1 MNGSAG
7 PRQVAVGSGRSAR
20 YESLHPTGSWHRLD
34 RRRRE
39 ASQLTSVANDHA
51 RSAVKGDLQRACRY
65 RHRMTAGTV
74 IAAVIAIKPMEHAK
88 SRLAVPDAL
97 RRRLA
102 WTMALDTLSAL
113 CGALAHV
120 LVVSDQPA
128 LEERLRRAGLAA
140 EVISESG
147 HVGINSALT
156 RGGACLRAQGFTS
169 IMACV
174 GDLPAL
180 RPESVARVLE
190 ASRSHPRSF
199 VADASGVG
207 TTMLVAHDVD
217 LAPQFQGRSAAAHHT
232 SGAVSLSAEAI
243 GSPVADARCDVDTE
257 ADLTAAIELG
267 VGPATSALIDH
278 EKRRLGR
285 YVLITATQWSN
296 ADGDQ
301 MAVTASGTRIALPAD
316 ALRGELRHAQLG
328 QRLHAVEA
336 DGRVLSVWI

>member
-1 MNGSAG
+1 
-7 PRQVAVGSGRSAR
+7 
-20 YESLHPTGSWHRLD
+20 
-34 RRRRE
+34 
-39 ASQLTSVANDHA
+39 
-51 RSAVKGDLQRACRY
+51 
-65 RHRMTAGTV
+65 MTADSST
-74 IAAVIAIKPMEHAK
+74 AAVIAIKPMEHAK
-88 SRLAVPDAL
+88 SRLAVPDPL

-113 CGALAHV
+113 CRALPHV

-128 LEERLRRAGLAA
+128 LEARLRRAGLAV

-147 HVGINSALT
+147 HFGINSALN
-156 RGGACLRAQGFTS
+156 RGALCLHAQGFTS
-169 IMACV
+169 ILACV

-180 RPESVARVLE
+180 RSESVARIVD
-190 ASRSHPRSF
+190 ASRDHPRSF

-207 TTMLVAHDVD
+207 TTMLVAHDAE
-217 LAPQFQGRSAAAHHT
+217 LAPQFQGRSAAAHHA
-232 SGAVSLSAEAI
+232 SGAVSLVAEAI

-278 EKRRLGR
+278 ARGRLGR
-285 YVLITATQWSN
+285 YLLITATQWSN

-301 MAVTASGTRIALPAD
+301 LAVTASGTRIALPAD

-336 DGRVLSVWI
+336 DGRVLSAWL

>member
-1 MNGSAG
+1 
-7 PRQVAVGSGRSAR
+7 VRS
-20 YESLHPTGSWHRLD
+20 S
-34 RRRRE
+34 
-39 ASQLTSVANDHA
+39 
-51 RSAVKGDLQRACRY
+51 VKGSLQSGCW
-65 RHRMTAGTV
+65 HPHPMTAGSTA
-74 IAAVIAIKPMEHAK
+74 AAVIAIKPMEHAK
-88 SRLAVPDAL
+88 SRLDVPNPL

-113 CGALAHV
+113 CGAMAHV

-128 LEERLRRAGLAA
+128 LEARLRRAGLGV
-140 EVISESG
+140 EVIGESG

-156 RGGACLRAQGFTS
+156 RGVHHLNAQGFTS
-169 IMACV
+169 ILACV

-180 RPESVARVLE
+180 RPESVARVVD

-207 TTMLVAHDVD
+207 TTMLVAHDVE
-217 LAPQFQGRSAAAHHT
+217 LAPQFQGRSAAAHHA
-232 SGAVSLSAEAI
+232 SGAVSLAAEAI
-243 GSPVADARCDVDTE
+243 GSPIADARRDVDTE
-257 ADLTAAIELG
+257 VDLRAAIELG

-285 YVLITATQWSN
+285 YLLITATRWSN

-301 MAVTASGTRIALPAD
+301 MAVTASGTRIALPAG
-316 ALRGELRHAQLG
+316 ALHGELRHAQLG

-336 DGRVLSVWI
+336 GGRVLSAWI

>member
-1 MNGSAG
+1 MMAGS
-7 PRQVAVGSGRSAR
+7 SA
-20 YESLHPTGSWHRLD
+20 
-34 RRRRE
+34 
-39 ASQLTSVANDHA
+39 
-51 RSAVKGDLQRACRY
+51 
-65 RHRMTAGTV
+65 
-74 IAAVIAIKPMEHAK
+74 AAVIAIKPIEHAK
-88 SRLAVPDAL
+88 SRLALPDPL

-113 CGALAHV
+113 CRALPHV

-128 LEERLRRAGLAA
+128 LEARLHRAGLAM

-156 RGGACLRAQGFTS
+156 RGALRLHAQGFTS
-169 IMACV
+169 ILACV

-180 RPESVARVLE
+180 RPESVARVLD

-207 TTMLVAHDVD
+207 TTMLVAHDVE
-217 LAPQFQGRSAAAHHT
+217 LAPQFQGRSAAAHHA
-232 SGAVSLSAEAI
+232 SGAVGLGAEAI

-257 ADLTAAIELG
+257 ADLAAAIGLG
-267 VGPATSALIDH
+267 VGLATSALIDH
-278 EKRRLGR
+278 EKGRLGR
-285 YVLITATQWSN
+285 YQLITATQWSN

-301 MAVTASGTRIALPAD
+301 LAITASGSRIALPAD

-328 QRLHAVEA
+328 QRLHAVAA
-336 DGRVLSVWI
+336 DGRVLAVWL

>member
-1 MNGSAG
+1 MSAG
-7 PRQVAVGSGRSAR
+7 SS
-20 YESLHPTGSWHRLD
+20 TG
-34 RRRRE
+34 
-39 ASQLTSVANDHA
+39 
-51 RSAVKGDLQRACRY
+51 
-65 RHRMTAGTV
+65 
-74 IAAVIAIKPMEHAK
+74 AVIAIKPMEHAK
-88 SRLAVPDAL
+88 SRLAVPDPL

-113 CGALAHV
+113 CRALPHV

-128 LEERLRRAGLAA
+128 LEARLRRAGLAV

-147 HVGINSALT
+147 HFGINSALN
-156 RGGACLRAQGFTS
+156 RGALCLHAQGFTS
-169 IMACV
+169 ILACV

-180 RPESVARVLE
+180 RSESVARIVD
-190 ASRSHPRSF
+190 ASRDHPRSF

-207 TTMLVAHDVD
+207 TTMLLAHDVE
-217 LAPQFQGRSAAAHHT
+217 LTPQFQGRSAAAHHA
-232 SGAVSLSAEAI
+232 SGAVSLVAEAI

-257 ADLTAAIELG
+257 ADLAAAIELG

-278 EKRRLGR
+278 ERGRLGR
-285 YVLITATQWSN
+285 YLLITATQWSN

-301 MAVTASGTRIALPAD
+301 LGVTSSGTRIVLPAD

-336 DGRVLSVWI
+336 DGRVLSVWL

>member
-1 MNGSAG
+1 
-7 PRQVAVGSGRSAR
+7 
-20 YESLHPTGSWHRLD
+20 
-34 RRRRE
+34 
-39 ASQLTSVANDHA
+39 
-51 RSAVKGDLQRACRY
+51 
-65 RHRMTAGTV
+65 MTAGSSA
-74 IAAVIAIKPMEHAK
+74 AAVIAIKPMEHAK
-88 SRLAVPDAL
+88 SRLAVPNPL

-113 CGALAHV
+113 CRALPHV

-128 LEERLRRAGLAA
+128 LEARLRRAGLAV

-156 RGGACLRAQGFTS
+156 RGALRLHAQGFTS
-169 IMACV
+169 ILACV

-180 RPESVARVLE
+180 RSESVARVLD
-190 ASRSHPRSF
+190 ASRDHPRSF

-207 TTMLVAHDVD
+207 TTMLVAHGVE
-217 LAPQFQGRSAAAHHT
+217 LTPQFQGRSAAAHHA
-232 SGAVSLSAEAI
+232 SGAVSLAAEAI

-257 ADLTAAIELG
+257 VDLAAAIELG

-278 EKRRLGR
+278 HTGRLGR
-285 YVLITATQWSN
+285 YLLITATQWTN

-301 MAVTASGTRIALPAD
+301 LAVTASGTRIALPAD

-336 DGRVLSVWI
+336 DGRVLSVWL